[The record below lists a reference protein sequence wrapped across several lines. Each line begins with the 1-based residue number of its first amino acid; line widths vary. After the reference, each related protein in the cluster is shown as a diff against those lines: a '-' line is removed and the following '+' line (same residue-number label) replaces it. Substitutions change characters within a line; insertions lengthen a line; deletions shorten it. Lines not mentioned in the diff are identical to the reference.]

1 MEERIKDIIGQ
12 IMIDNGDQ
20 ELLKSYNN
28 DSNLK
33 DDLGLDSFSLALMT
47 VQIEDEFGVDV
58 FSDGN
63 YIPKT
68 VKDIIDYLNVLL

>member
-1 MEERIKDIIGQ
+1 MENKIKDIIGQ

-20 ELLKSYNN
+20 ELLKSYSN

-47 VQIEDEFGVDV
+47 VQIEDEFGIDV

-68 VKDIIDYLNVLL
+68 VKDIINYLNVLL

>member
-1 MEERIKDIIGQ
+1 MEERIKEIIRQ

-20 ELLKSYNN
+20 ELLKSYSN

-68 VKDIIDYLNVLL
+68 VKDITDYLNELL

>member
-1 MEERIKDIIGQ
+1 MEDKIKDIIGQ

-20 ELLKSYNN
+20 ELLKSYSN

-47 VQIEDEFGVDV
+47 VQIEDEFGIDV

-68 VKDIIDYLNVLL
+68 VKDIINYLNVLL

>member
-1 MEERIKDIIGQ
+1 MEDKIKDIIGQ

-20 ELLKSYNN
+20 ELLKSYSN

-47 VQIEDEFGVDV
+47 VQIEDEFGIDV

-68 VKDIIDYLNVLL
+68 VKDIINYLNALL